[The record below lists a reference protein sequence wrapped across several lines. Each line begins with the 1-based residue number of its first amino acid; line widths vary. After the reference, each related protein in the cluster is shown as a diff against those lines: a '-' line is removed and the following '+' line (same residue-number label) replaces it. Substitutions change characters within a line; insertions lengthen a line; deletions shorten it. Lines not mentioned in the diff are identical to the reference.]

1 MVRCLLI
8 DKDPKERQKLSAI
21 LQTFGFACEAAG
33 PETAAAVLF
42 EQATDL
48 VLMEARDE
56 PASRE
61 LLRLVQ
67 YRSESGNGP
76 VVIVYAE
83 RPSLDEMGLSILA
96 GASDF
101 LVKPFDSKLL
111 QFKLEQAGLLH
122 RPAA

>member
-8 DKDPKERQKLSAI
+8 ENNTNEGQRLSAM
-21 LQTFGFACEAAG
+21 LEGFGFSCEAS
-33 PETAAAVLF
+33 TAQAAHPMLMDSVP
-42 EQATDL
+42 DL

-56 PASRE
+56 PAVRE
-61 LLRLVQ
+61 ILRLVQ
-67 YRSESGNGP
+67 YHAEAGRGP
-76 VVIVYAE
+76 VVILYAE
-83 RPSLDEMGLSILA
+83 APSLDDVGLSIVS

-101 LVKPFDSKLL
+101 LVKPFDAELL